1 MTTTL
6 TPQSGEPMDRRT
18 EVHVVSRVARGC
30 RIGLNVWPV
39 PRWKNTCHESSNR
52 RYPDV
57 LPFCSRKT
65 CFWTHF
71 FWKKM
76 IPSGYV
82 KHSYW
87 KWPSR
92 NSGVFPLKNGGSF
105 HSFLIFLLTFTR
117 GSSPTLCIGFW
128 GYLSWRCLPNSS
140 HICTL
145 TKTGFIHVPSRQGRG
160 FTDPWYFVGKSHGKC
175 PSHLTRQHFFFP
187 PGFKN
192 EESYY
197 LLLYP
202 LVNVHITGKTPLFL
216 WPFSIANC

>member
-1 MTTTL
+1 MFLDT
-6 TPQSGEPMDRRT
+6 
-18 EVHVVSRVARGC
+18 
-30 RIGLNVWPV
+30 
-39 PRWKNTCHESSNR
+39 
-52 RYPDV
+52 
-57 LPFCSRKT
+57 
-65 CFWTHF
+65 F

-128 GYLSWRCLPNSS
+128 RYLSWRCLPNSS

-175 PSHLTRQHFFFP
+175 PSHLTRQHFFSS
-187 PGFKN
+187 GIQKWRV
-192 EESYY
+192 
-197 LLLYP
+197 LLSIIIP
-202 LVNVHITGKTPLFL
+202 SGKRSHNYGKIHH
-216 WPFSIANC
+216 FSMGKLHYFYGHFQ

>member
-1 MTTTL
+1 
-6 TPQSGEPMDRRT
+6 
-18 EVHVVSRVARGC
+18 
-30 RIGLNVWPV
+30 
-39 PRWKNTCHESSNR
+39 
-52 RYPDV
+52 
-57 LPFCSRKT
+57 
-65 CFWTHF
+65 
-71 FWKKM
+71 
-76 IPSGYV
+76 
-82 KHSYW
+82 
-87 KWPSR
+87 
-92 NSGVFPLKNGGSF
+92 LKNGGSF

-175 PSHLTRQHFFFP
+175 PSHLTRQHFFFR

-202 LVNVHITGKTPLFL
+202 LVNVHITMERSTIFQWENSTISMAIFNSKLLVYQRVPDLGGITIITYYNHP
-216 WPFSIANC
+216 